1 MSGLVN
7 GRVAPAVDPEFR
19 TVVARDL
26 NLIGRG
32 LKKKFPK
39 GKQTLPAEDHYGGI
53 DQRLQSAA
61 RMAATGFE
69 PQRRRSIKEG

>member
-7 GRVAPAVDPEFR
+7 GRVATAVRPVFR
-19 TVVARDL
+19 EALARDPK
-26 NLIGRG
+26 LIGRG

-39 GKQTLPAEDHYGGI
+39 GKQTLPAEDHCGGI